1 MTNWPVTELVAKI
14 RQLPPSSQLARE
26 ERGDLADWGDLP
38 ENVARLVDLMTAWL
52 NYEYASWTAD
62 PEEVAAARKR
72 RRRPPPFPLVPPVA
86 SRPPSLQE
94 KLTAVHAE
102 LVAEFDADPLA
113 PRMVSEEEFDALLD
127 KWM

>member
-1 MTNWPVTELVAKI
+1 MDLVAKI
-14 RQLPPSSQLARE
+14 RKLPPDSQLARE
-26 ERGDLADWGDLP
+26 ELGDLADWGQLQ

-62 PEEVAAARKR
+62 PDEVAAARKR
-72 RRRPPPFPLVPPVA
+72 GRRPPPVPLVPPVA
-86 SRPPSLQE
+86 ARPRSLHDRLAEQH
-94 KLTAVHAE
+94 TA
-102 LVAEFDADPLA
+102 LVGEYDVDPGA